1 MLRAPN
7 RWAAALLQ
15 LAITAVPARMMTAGP
30 TVSLPE
36 LRSLLA
42 SGRARLFDVRSREE
56 AAAGT
61 IPGALNIPVSE
72 LESALQMEPAAFQAV
87 YCAEKPKLDDENL
100 VFFCQMGR
108 RGLQATQLAQSLGY
122 TGARNY
128 AGAYQEWMEKA
139 G

>member
-61 IPGALNIPVSE
+61 IPGALNIPG
-72 LESALQMEPAAFQAV
+72 LETMLGPIRNGWRR
-87 YCAEKPKLDDENL
+87 L
-100 VFFCQMGR
+100 GR
-108 RGLQATQLAQSLGY
+108 RQLVADGLSPGHLQRRLAGCALGWAAGQLLVVPY
-122 TGARNY
+122 T
-128 AGAYQEWMEKA
+128 
-139 G
+139 